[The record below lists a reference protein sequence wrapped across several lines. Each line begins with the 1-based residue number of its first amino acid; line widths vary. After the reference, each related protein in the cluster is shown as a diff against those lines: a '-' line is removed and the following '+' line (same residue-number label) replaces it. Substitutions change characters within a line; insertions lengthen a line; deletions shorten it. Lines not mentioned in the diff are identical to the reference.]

1 MDELAGDKCSIQKRA
16 ASCILPRKCRSDGD
30 RPFLPNLVIT
40 ENHIGQGG
48 VDLDV
53 VGKQDGVR
61 GLQPP
66 RWVFRLLLVGLD
78 AAERLDLA
86 VLLGR
91 AHDVGS
97 GLANVVP
104 EQVDRGQGG
113 ADQTVKKRAEEGKW
127 GS

>member
-1 MDELAGDKCSIQKRA
+1 MGELAGDECIIRKRA
-16 ASCILPRKCRSDGD
+16 TRFILPRKSPRD
-30 RPFLPNLVIT
+30 RFRTLDT
-40 ENHIGQGG
+40 ERVNVDVEGGQRG

-53 VGKQDGVR
+53 VGEQDGVR

-66 RWVFRLLLVGLD
+66 CFIVRLSRVGLD

-127 GS
+127 VS

>member
-1 MDELAGDKCSIQKRA
+1 MGELAGDECSIRKRA
-16 ASCILPRKCRSDGD
+16 ASCILPRQCPCDRS
-30 RPFLPNLVIT
+30 RTLRSNLIPPQ
-40 ENHIGQGG
+40 IQAFQGG

-53 VGKQDGVR
+53 VGEQDGVR

-66 RWVFRLLLVGLD
+66 PSKASRLLVGLD

-91 AHDVGS
+91 AHDVDS
-97 GLANVVP
+97 GLANVVL
-104 EQVDRGQGG
+104 EQIYGVQWG

-127 GS
+127 VS

>member
-1 MDELAGDKCSIQKRA
+1 MGELAGDGCSIRKRA
-16 ASCILPRKCRSDGD
+16 ASRILPRQRPCD
-30 RPFLPNLVIT
+30 RFRTFHPDLVV
-40 ENHIGQGG
+40 GQIQGGQWG

-53 VGKQDGVR
+53 VGEQDDVG
-61 GLQPP
+61 GLQAVM
-66 RWVFRLLLVGLD
+66 REVRLLLVGLD